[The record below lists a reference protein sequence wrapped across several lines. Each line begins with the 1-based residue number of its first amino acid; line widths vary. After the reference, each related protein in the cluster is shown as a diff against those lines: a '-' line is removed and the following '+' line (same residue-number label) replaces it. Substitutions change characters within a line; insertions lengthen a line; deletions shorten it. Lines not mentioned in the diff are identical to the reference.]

1 MGLFGFGTKTK
12 ADWDREI
19 TRLQSELAQLQ
30 SSYEYYKAA
39 VASAKAYM
47 KASKNKNYSYAGT
60 EHKMNSLKAEVAY
73 KKAQIA
79 KAKMEKK
86 NAPK

>member
-19 TRLQSELAQLQ
+19 ARLQYELAQLQ
-30 SSYEYYKAA
+30 SSYEYYKAD
-39 VASAKAYM
+39 VANAKAYM
-47 KASKNKNYSYAGT
+47 KASKNKNYSYASS
-60 EHKMNSLKAEVAY
+60 EHKMNSLKAQVAQ
-73 KKAQIA
+73 KKAEIA
-79 KAKMEKK
+79 KAKMERK